1 MISKNEREAQILKN
15 SLEREKKLVEHSI
28 KKTKEKLK
36 DFEYKHGVNSEEFF
50 REFEEGKTEDSQEL
64 MLWASEF
71 EALKLLEKDKET
83 IERMLKM
90 CG

>member
-1 MISKNEREAQILKN
+1 MIAKNEREAQILKN

-28 KKTKEKLK
+28 RKTREKLR
-36 DFEYKHGVNSEEFF
+36 DFEDRHGISSEEFF

-83 IERMLKM
+83 INRMLKM